1 MTVLCDLGLNLVAH
15 LGETSLRSLCLV
27 LATLIVIRAV
37 RLRSPS
43 QRHAAWTV
51 VLGGMLTL
59 PVLPLVLPPMPLGIA
74 LRQPSTP
81 LTAVDSSLPSF
92 AQLAIPRST
101 TAPVFAADVPEAS
114 SPHRWHLLISA
125 AYLVVALGLFARFIL
140 GYRFSKR
147 VLQSAESVGEGR
159 IAHVLNELATAPF
172 FAGRVPE
179 VRESTSVLI
188 PLNLGC
194 KRPAIILPWEL
205 AELG

>member
-81 LTAVDSSLPSF
+81 LTAVDSSLPPF
-92 AQLAIPRST
+92 AQLAIPAINYRPGLRSGRARSLKSSSL
-101 TAPVFAADVPEAS
+101 APPHLGSVPGS
-114 SPHRWHLLISA
+114 
-125 AYLVVALGLFARFIL
+125 GAR
-140 GYRFSKR
+140 
-147 VLQSAESVGEGR
+147 
-159 IAHVLNELATAPF
+159 PF
-172 FAGRVPE
+172 RTVYS
-179 VRESTSVLI
+179 RI
-188 PLNLGC
+188 PLLQASVAERR
-194 KRPAIILPWEL
+194 KRWRRADS
-205 AELG
+205 ACT